1 MIGAGP
7 SAYDI
12 SRDIAVVAKEVHLS
26 SRTSTSVGFY
36 KLVNLGNVRQHAEVR
51 TLLYMYISINAY
63 SLDIYSTRY

>member
-12 SRDIAVVAKEVHLS
+12 SREIAVVAKEVHLS

-36 KLVNLGNVRQHAEVR
+36 KLVNVSTVTQHAEVH
-51 TLLYMYISINAY
+51 TL
-63 SLDIYSTRY
+63 

>member
-12 SRDIAVVAKEVHLS
+12 SREIAVVAKEVHLS

-36 KLVNLGNVRQHAEVR
+36 KLVNLSNVRQHAEVR
-51 TLLYMYISINAY
+51 TL
-63 SLDIYSTRY
+63 